1 MFEVLKPR
9 LRLGILAAWLPILLL
24 GSSTAAAELK
34 VASLDV
40 LRAISESEEAKALFA
55 AVQQDLQADQD
66 SLNKLQNEISTMRDK
81 LSKDAEIMSDAEQRK
96 LMNEIEDKQT
106 DLQFQANKFRKE
118 VNDKQQEIINQ
129 MVPKLDAVLKDLVEV
144 EGYDFI
150 LNKNQQNVLY
160 VNSKHDI
167 TRKVTE
173 KLNEKQ

>member
-1 MFEVLKPR
+1 MFEVLNSR
-9 LRLGILAAWLPILLL
+9 SRLGVLAVLLPVVLL
-24 GSSTAAAELK
+24 GASTAAAELK

-40 LRAISESEEAKALFA
+40 LRAISESEEAKSLFST
-55 AVQQDLQADQD
+55 VQQQLQADQD
-66 SLNKLQNEISTMRDK
+66 SLNKLQNDIGALRDK
-81 LSKDAEIMSDAEQRK
+81 LSKDAEILSEAEQRR
-96 LMNEIEDKQT
+96 LMNDIESKQA

-118 VNDKQQEIINQ
+118 VNDRQQEIISQ